1 MKELDE
7 VLIYPDLPDHKEHI
21 EAHLK
26 LDLRENLI
34 NFLKQHHD
42 CFTWSHT
49 DMTWIDPEVMFTNS
63 RQTQTTHS

>member
-42 CFTWSHT
+42 
-49 DMTWIDPEVMFTNS
+49 
-63 RQTQTTHS
+63 